1 MNFKNNFFT
10 NIAKFATCAS
20 LLSIPLTSTAAN
32 QDKGLNAIMAE
43 QRPVEVKSEYK
54 PHLGALTGIAT
65 PEGNYQSSAEYGMTI
80 GYQPYIPFSIGAEFS
95 HSKNNVS
102 SGDDTGDLDRT
113 KLLVNGSYN
122 FGGHIPVISKSY
134 VALAV
139 GPMLESTNSSDRV
152 VIGTMPNAGFDL
164 PFKLKDNSVS
174 LGLNARYL
182 ISSSGAANTFSLNAM
197 AKYWF

>member
-1 MNFKNNFFT
+1 MNFKNTFFLKT
-10 NIAKFATCAS
+10 TKLITCTA
-20 LLSIPLTSTAAN
+20 LVSIPLTSFAVN
-32 QDKGLNAIMAE
+32 QDNGLNAIIAE
-43 QRPVEVKSEYK
+43 PRPIETKSEYK
-54 PHLGALTGIAT
+54 PHLGALTGIDT

-102 SGDDTGDLDRT
+102 SGDSAADLDRT
-113 KLLVNGSYN
+113 KLLMNVAYN

-139 GPMLESTNSSDRV
+139 GPMLESTNSSDSV
-152 VIGTMPNAGFDL
+152 VIGTMPNAGFDM
-164 PFKLKDNSVS
+164 PFNIKDNSVS

-182 ISSSGAANTFSLNAM
+182 ISSSGASNTFSLNAM

>member
-1 MNFKNNFFT
+1 MNFKKNFLT
-10 NIAKFATCAS
+10 KISQILTSTA
-20 LLSIPLTSTAAN
+20 LVSIPLTSVAAQQN
-32 QDKGLNAIMAE
+32 SGLNTIIAE
-43 QRPVEVKSEYK
+43 PRPVEVKSEYK

-80 GYQPYIPFSIGAEFS
+80 GYQPYIPFSIGAELS

-102 SGDDTGDLDRT
+102 SGNSASDLDRT
-113 KLLVNGSYN
+113 KLLVNAAYN

-134 VALAV
+134 IALAF
-139 GPMLESTNSSDRV
+139 GPMLESTESSDSI
-152 VIGTMPNAGFDL
+152 VIGTMPNVGFDM
-164 PFKLKDNSVS
+164 PFTIKDNSVS

-182 ISSSGAANTFSLNAM
+182 ISSSSAPNTFSLNAM